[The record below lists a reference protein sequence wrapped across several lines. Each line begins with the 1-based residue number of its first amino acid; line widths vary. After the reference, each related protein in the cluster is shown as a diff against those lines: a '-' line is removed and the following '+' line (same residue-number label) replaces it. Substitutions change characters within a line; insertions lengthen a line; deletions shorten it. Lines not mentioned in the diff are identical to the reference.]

1 MLFRKLRVIH
11 PHNSPIPMNK
21 AQAAYNLLLMLS
33 VVDGSIDERER
44 QVIQLYVQQN
54 FPDEAIDF
62 FFEETLLASM
72 TPEQLMEEFK
82 TSLSA
87 YFRLGSVEDR
97 VSLMLTGMDVVMAD
111 GVMSTPEETV
121 FKTLAASWGL
131 KYEALVAHHTQRN
144 QQRAREES
152 KA

>member
-1 MLFRKLRVIH
+1 
-11 PHNSPIPMNK
+11 MNK

-54 FPDEAIDF
+54 FPGEVIDF
-62 FFEETLLASM
+62 DFEETLLASM

-87 YFRLGSVEDR
+87 YFRHGTAEDR
-97 VSLMLTGMDVVMAD
+97 VSLMLTGMDLVMAD
-111 GVMSTPEETV
+111 GVMTPAEETV
-121 FKTLAASWGL
+121 FKTVATAWGL

-144 QQRAREES
+144 QQRAREQS
-152 KA
+152 PA